1 MVVFL
6 VLLLDYLN
14 HHPEMSLGL
23 ILWENII
30 PVHSHSAQE
39 LIESLQDC
47 QNGSMYLLIASQV

>member
-6 VLLLDYLN
+6 VLLPNYLN
-14 HHPEMSLGL
+14 YHPEMSLGL
-23 ILWENII
+23 ILGENI

-47 QNGSMYLLIASQV
+47 QNGLMYLLIESPM